1 MDIGKRTTFNGDS
14 PFSNMGLSW
23 PASFHSRSTKESS
36 CLGGLMSNLGVIVF
50 FFLWAN
56 TLQNKH
62 TGRYPHPFW
71 HRCSSIVIMVDPGTP
86 GTSHNLFMKTEW
98 TSVHPSTRQ
107 TFVQSSPWPEVI
119 LNIFPLIFWLLKCY
133 HLVSQMLKTR
143 CCILTL
149 DIGPSLCLGHH
160 CENRRYVFHT
170 SQLPR
175 AQCRVS

>member
-107 TFVQSSPWPEVI
+107 TLVQSSPWPEETQTF
-119 LNIFPLIFWLLKCY
+119 LKHSLFNLLKTWAVFSRKWNKVWTPADFTHY
-133 HLVSQMLKTR
+133 HFSPGIPYLWSHKQLARLK
-143 CCILTL
+143 
-149 DIGPSLCLGHH
+149 
-160 CENRRYVFHT
+160 
-170 SQLPR
+170 
-175 AQCRVS
+175 